1 VSRILI
7 VEDDP
12 GIAHLL
18 GTLLSFDGHEVE
30 QAQDGNNLIPALEQT
45 QPDLV
50 IMDVHLRTG
59 EGLDLLQELRAHPDP
74 DTARTPVL
82 MMSGMD
88 YRFRCRRAGANGFL
102 QKPFDRQALLEAI
115 GKINETETTEENG

>member
-1 VSRILI
+1 MSTILI

-18 GTLLSFDGHEVE
+18 GTLLGFEGYEIQ
-30 QAQDGNNLIPALEQT
+30 QAQNGKNLIAALEQAR
-45 QPDLV
+45 PHLV
-50 IMDVHLRTG
+50 IMDVHLKTG
-59 EGLDLLQELRAHPDP
+59 EGLDLLHELRAHPDP

-102 QKPFDRQALLEAI
+102 QKPFDRRALLEAI
-115 GKINETETTEENG
+115 DKINEAETIEEDG

>member
-1 VSRILI
+1 MSRILI

-18 GTLLSFDGHEVE
+18 GTLLHFEGYETQ
-30 QAQDGNNLIPALEQT
+30 QAQDGNTLITALTEAR
-45 QPDLV
+45 PDLV
-50 IMDVHLRTG
+50 IMDVHLKTG
-59 EGLDLLQELRAHPDP
+59 EGLDLLRSLRAHPDP
-74 DTARTPVL
+74 DTAQTPVL
-82 MMSGMD
+82 MMSGLD

-115 GKINETETTEENG
+115 DEINEAETTQEGD